1 MLSNP
6 RKVQQKVTAR
16 DTSNQNQWGKVRLF
30 LHQSRTSGSESPL
43 PEQILPCGATSC
55 GCYIVFPPARTIPSA
70 APSPPAPRFPSGEAT
85 EVVLGLNFEN
95 SAPGESPP
103 SRTLPTATQKTA
115 PVAERRK
122 VKPFV
127 PLRPSEAQR
136 HCGPRR
142 RPEHWAGW
150 GEKERIRREC
160 ATFVRSRR
168 VSLSLTR
175 IMSS

>member
-70 APSPPAPRFPSGEAT
+70 APSPPAPRFPSGEAA
-85 EVVLGLNFEN
+85 EVVFRAELREQRAWRVSPLTHPSHSHAKNRPRRGK
-95 SAPGESPP
+95 AESKTLRPPP
-103 SRTLPTATQKTA
+103 SVGSTAALRPPTA
-115 PVAERRK
+115 
-122 VKPFV
+122 
-127 PLRPSEAQR
+127 
-136 HCGPRR
+136 PR
-142 RPEHWAGW
+142 ALGGMG
-150 GEKERIRREC
+150 GEGENKERMRDLR
-160 ATFVRSRR
+160 
-168 VSLSLTR
+168 
-175 IMSS
+175 